1 MMKMAARVLLR
12 MGIGLL
18 IISVVIRPAIRT
30 ETGMMGDNFAIIACL
45 VLILTAAL
53 GIRFAPDEP
62 VNNLPDRDHA
72 AAARPATIKQKRSR
86 RGADR

>member
-1 MMKMAARVLLR
+1 MIKMAARVLLR

-30 ETGMMGDNFAIIACL
+30 EVGMMGDNFAIIACL

-53 GIRFAPDEP
+53 GIKFAPDEP
-62 VNNLPDRDHA
+62 VTDLGTADQSTAPS
-72 AAARPATIKQKRSR
+72 TIKKRNR

>member
-1 MMKMAARVLLR
+1 MIKMAARVLLR

-30 ETGMMGDNFAIIACL
+30 EVGMMGDNFAIIACL

-53 GIRFAPDEP
+53 GIKFG
-62 VNNLPDRDHA
+62 HQ
-72 AAARPATIKQKRSR
+72 TSR
-86 RGADR
+86 